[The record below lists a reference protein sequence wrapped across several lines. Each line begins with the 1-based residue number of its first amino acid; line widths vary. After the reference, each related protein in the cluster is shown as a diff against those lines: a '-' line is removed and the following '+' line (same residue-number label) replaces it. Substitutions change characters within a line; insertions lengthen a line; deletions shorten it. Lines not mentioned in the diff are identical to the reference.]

1 MPAVSLEAFTQVTIK
16 GESPDEEWQQR
27 ASIEHITVPA
37 TSEEPKKTEREK
49 HSKKS

>member
-1 MPAVSLEAFTQVTIK
+1 MPAVSLEACTQVTIK

-27 ASIEHITVPA
+27 ASIQHITVPA

>member
-1 MPAVSLEAFTQVTIK
+1 MSAVSLEAFTQVTIK

-27 ASIEHITVPA
+27 ASIQHITVP
-37 TSEEPKKTEREK
+37 TISVESKKTQREK